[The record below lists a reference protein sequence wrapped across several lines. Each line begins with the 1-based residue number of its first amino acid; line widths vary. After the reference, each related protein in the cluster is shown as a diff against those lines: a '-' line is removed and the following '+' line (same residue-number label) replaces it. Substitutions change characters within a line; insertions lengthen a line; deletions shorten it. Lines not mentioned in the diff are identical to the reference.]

1 MFRDSSTTLSFMA
14 QLGRALFGHTVSWHA
29 DKRVLDDL
37 RGAQTAVVSVCA
49 FFLVTGVL
57 VEIVL
62 LVDVTTDL
70 LSDPC
75 CPRCSGLIVV

>member
-1 MFRDSSTTLSFMA
+1 MA
-14 QLGRALFGHTVSWHA
+14 QLGRALFGHTVLWHA
-29 DKRVLDDL
+29 DKRLLDDL
-37 RGAQTAVVSVCA
+37 RGADA
-49 FFLVTGVL
+49 L

-62 LVDVTTDL
+62 LVDVSTDL